1 MKTNKLL
8 LLGLLGM
15 LPVLA
20 GRAAPP
26 PAGGNVD
33 VVFFEPKKFTD
44 VRDRAMGNYED
55 TSYLDQLRDHL
66 VAQARPIVPVGGTL
80 AVTFTDVDMAGDFE
94 PWRGFRWDEIRVVKE
109 IYPPRIQL
117 AFRLTDASGEIVKE
131 GKRDLRGLSLM
142 TKGFADDTLRHEKA
156 LLDDWLRSEF
166 PRPRTP

>member
-8 LLGLLGM
+8 LLGVLGV
-15 LPVLA
+15 LPLFA
-20 GRAAPP
+20 SRAAPP

-33 VVFFEPKKFTD
+33 VAFFEPKKFTD

-55 TSYLDQLRDHL
+55 TSYLDQLRDYL

-80 AVTFTDVDMAGDFE
+80 TVTFTDVDMAGDFE

-131 GKRDLRGLSLM
+131 GKRDLRGLGLM
-142 TKGFADDTLRHEKA
+142 TRGFADDTLRHEKA

-166 PRPRTP
+166 PRPRTS